1 MHADEYGE
9 RPTRTAAPF
18 RVVTTGSSVGR
29 SVRLFFEM
37 KRHLRML
44 PERRRCQEHGTVDLL
59 SQRVPVP
66 TRLPTELLRLRSW
79 SEYELSGWPSES
91 DASQGKVSHSVIPG
105 LWDSLVETSRP
116 LRETSMVSPNSIFWP
131 KGVVQRMR
139 TGRRMRKR
147 RCSRLSARV
156 TVLPMGISVARTFL
170 NCQDL
175 VLGQESLI
183 FALQFA

>member
-1 MHADEYGE
+1 MPLADMSMVMASSNQGIPLRMHADEYGE

-29 SVRLFFEM
+29 SERLFFEM

-79 SEYELSGWPSES
+79 SEYE
-91 DASQGKVSHSVIPG
+91 D
-105 LWDSLVETSRP
+105 
-116 LRETSMVSPNSIFWP
+116 LRLAI
-131 KGVVQRMR
+131 G
-139 TGRRMRKR
+139 KR
-147 RCSRLSARV
+147 RI
-156 TVLPMGISVARTFL
+156 TGK
-170 NCQDL
+170 
-175 VLGQESLI
+175 G
-183 FALQFA
+183 